1 MRGDSG
7 YIQRPRKAGRMGFGK
22 PLVEWVRGGG
32 KIGGRSEE
40 KINLEEGGDGTFEL
54 SAWTNAFSKL

>member
-32 KIGGRSEE
+32 KIGGRSAE
-40 KINLEEGGDGTFEL
+40 KINLEEGEDGTF
-54 SAWTNAFSKL
+54 

>member
-32 KIGGRSEE
+32 KDWGGGSEE
-40 KINLEEGGDGTFEL
+40 KINLEEG
-54 SAWTNAFSKL
+54 